1 MDIIKDIEDLKNEI
15 KVLEKFIQ
23 NEKQRLKE
31 ADNMEQFKKEHI
43 ENNIIRWEELREEQK
58 QKMEELKQNAKY
70 KIIEYENIIKELKGD
85 IKK

>member
-15 KVLEKFIQ
+15 KVLDKFIQ

-31 ADNMEQFKKEHI
+31 ADNMEQFKKENI
-43 ENNIIRWEELREEQK
+43 ENNIIRWEELQEEQK
-58 QKMEELKQNAKY
+58 KKIEELKQDAKY

-85 IKK
+85 I